1 MPPPPGS
8 ESADRRQADFRDSP
22 AALVAGILAGDPA
35 AEDELV
41 ARHYRTVRAVLRQL
55 LRGRADAEDL
65 LQETFR
71 LAIEKLRDG
80 QLQQPSRLPSFLISL
95 ARNLAIN
102 QFRIETRRRTDA
114 DSEAVE
120 SRAFATP
127 DPLGQ
132 LISTEKA
139 GLVRRLLAELGTA
152 RDREI
157 LFRFYIAEDDK
168 SKICEDLKL
177 SALHFN
183 RVLHRARQRYKQLY
197 MEQAGGSEIDRRVAS
212 PSRDGGF

>member
-8 ESADRRQADFRDSP
+8 DSADRRQADFRDSP

-102 QFRIETRRRTDA
+102 QFRVETRRRTDA
-114 DSEAVE
+114 DTEAIRDLNAKLTNDERV
-120 SRAFATP
+120 SLSLVP
-127 DPLGQ
+127 IGD
-132 LISTEKA
+132 
-139 GLVRRLLAELGTA
+139 GLTLARLRG
-152 RDREI
+152 
-157 LFRFYIAEDDK
+157 
-168 SKICEDLKL
+168 
-177 SALHFN
+177 
-183 RVLHRARQRYKQLY
+183 
-197 MEQAGGSEIDRRVAS
+197 
-212 PSRDGGF
+212 